1 MCTSIAMKT
10 AGDFY
15 FGRNMDIEY
24 SFGEKVIV
32 TPRNYIFNFR
42 HAGTFKNHHA
52 LIGMASSA
60 DNYPLYA
67 EASNEKGLCM
77 AGLNFP
83 ENACYSDCIKSDKT
97 NIAVFE
103 LIPWIL
109 GQCSDIDEV
118 KKLLENINIISEPF
132 RKDIPTA
139 TLHWHIADKNSSIVL
154 ESTKSGINV
163 YDNPV
168 DVLTNNPTFDFHM
181 TNLCQYANLT
191 TGFKENCLTKK
202 VGVKPFGKGLGSF
215 GLPGDFSPA
224 SRFVKIAYLLASST
238 EGKGESENIS
248 QFFHLLDS
256 VAVVNGSI
264 ELDENVPYFTT
275 YSCCMNADKN
285 IYYYKTYNNNQISA
299 VNINNINLESSKLTE
314 FPLVNTQQINYIC

>member
-1 MCTSIAMKT
+1 MCTSIAMRNE
-10 AGDFY
+10 DFY
-15 FGRNMDIEY
+15 FGRNMDIDY
-24 SFGEKVIV
+24 SFGEKVVI
-32 TPRNYIFNFR
+32 TPRNYPFR
-42 HAGTFKNHHA
+42 FRYAGNSENHYA
-52 LIGMASSA
+52 LIGMASVT

-83 ENACYSDCIKSDKT
+83 DNACYSEAGKPDKS

-109 GQCSDIDEV
+109 GQCSSVQEAE
-118 KKLLENINIISEPF
+118 KLLEKTNLISEPF
-132 RKDIPTA
+132 SSDIPTA

-154 ESTKSGINV
+154 ESTHDGLHI

-181 TNLCQYANLT
+181 TNLCQYANLSVRIP
-191 TGFKENCLTKK
+191 ENCLTQKS
-202 VGVKPFGKGLGSF
+202 GVKLFGKGMGSC

-224 SRFVKIAYLLASST
+224 SRFVKASYILANSVC
-238 EGKGESENIS
+238 KNSENDCIS
-248 QFFHLLDS
+248 QFFHILDS

-264 ELDENVPYFTT
+264 EARDSLPYFTV
-275 YSCCMNADKN
+275 YSCCINADKGT
-285 IYYYKTYNNNQISA
+285 YYCKTYNNNQISA
-299 VNINNINLESSKLTE
+299 VNIFNSDIESSLLME
-314 FPLVNTQQINYIC
+314 FPLTEVQQICFKN

>member
-10 AGDFY
+10 TGDFY
-15 FGRNMDIEY
+15 FGRNMDIEC

-32 TPRNYIFNFR
+32 TPRNYILNFGF
-42 HAGTFKNHHA
+42 AGNLKNHYA

-60 DNYPLYA
+60 DSYPLYA

-83 ENACYSDCIKSDKT
+83 ENAFYSECIKSGKT

-118 KKLLENINIISEPF
+118 KNLLGNINLISEPF

-154 ESTKSGINV
+154 ESTKSGINI

-191 TGFKENCLTKK
+191 TGIPDNRLIEKSGAKL
-202 VGVKPFGKGLGSF
+202 FGKGLGSF
-215 GLPGDFSPA
+215 GLPGDFSPT
-224 SRFVKIAYLLASST
+224 SRFVKASYLLANSVC
-238 EGKGESENIS
+238 GKGENENIS

-264 ELDENVPYFTT
+264 ELKGNVPYFTT
-275 YSCCMNADKN
+275 YSCCINADKN
-285 IYYYKTYNNNQISA
+285 IYYYKTYSNNQISA
-299 VNINNINLESSKLTE
+299 VNMNNIDTESNKLIE
-314 FPLVNTQQINYIC
+314 FPLINTQQINYIC